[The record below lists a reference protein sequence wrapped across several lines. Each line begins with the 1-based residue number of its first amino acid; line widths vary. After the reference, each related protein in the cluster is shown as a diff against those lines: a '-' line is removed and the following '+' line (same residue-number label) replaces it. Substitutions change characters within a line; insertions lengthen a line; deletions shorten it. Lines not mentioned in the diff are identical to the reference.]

1 MPLVPTA
8 PDAGWIR
15 AAAAGTNR
23 PAMLPGSLACLSRVA
38 AFAPLLALLALS
50 PGCLH
55 NTVGGPP
62 ARLSLPVSATA
73 SLPPMPSAGCR
84 PDAPRGSAG
93 SRTLTSGGRT
103 RRFHLRLPE
112 GAPRSTP
119 APLVL
124 NLHGLYQAPALQE
137 LLSDLTAKAAARGSI
152 VAYPAGLGRSWN
164 AGSCCGRAHAE
175 DLDDVRFLRDLV
187 RQLGREQCIDRRR
200 VYATGMSNGGL
211 MSYRLACEASD
222 VFAAVAPVAAVEA
235 IPACTPTRPVAILA
249 FNGDSDF
256 IVRYGGGFPSSLS
269 GLPSAPETADR
280 WDRRNACAPGPRAV
294 VWSSKEVRCEAA
306 AGCRADRVLCT
317 VAGGG
322 HTWPGG
328 MSVPY
333 LGHTTADVDASET
346 ILDFFAGHALGPR

>member
-1 MPLVPTA
+1 MSSPSTNA
-8 PDAGWIR
+8 ARAGL
-15 AAAAGTNR
+15 AA
-23 PAMLPGSLACLSRVA
+23 
-38 AFAPLLALLALS
+38 LALLIS
-50 PGCLH
+50 GCLH
-55 NTVGGPP
+55 NTVGGP
-62 ARLSLPVSATA
+62 AAKLR
-73 SLPPMPSAGCR
+73 LPPSEGAALPPLPSAGCS
-84 PDAPRGSAG
+84 PGADRGHAG

-112 GAPRSTP
+112 GAPRTTP

-137 LLSDLTAKAAARGSI
+137 LLSDLTAKASARGWI

-164 AGSCCGRAHAE
+164 AGVCCGRAKAE
-175 DLDDVRFLRDLV
+175 GVDDVRFLRDLV

-211 MSYRLACEASD
+211 MSYRLACEASE

-235 IPACTPTRPVAILA
+235 VAACAPRRPVAVLA

-256 IVRYGGGFPSSLS
+256 IVRYGGGFPSSWN
-269 GLPSAPETADR
+269 GLPSAPATADR
-280 WDRRNACAPGPRAV
+280 WDQRNACAASPRRV
-294 VWSSKEVRCEAA
+294 IWSNQEVKCEAA
-306 AGCRADRVLCT
+306 AACRADRVLCT
-317 VAGGG
+317 VEGGG

-328 MSVPY
+328 MAVPY

-346 ILDFFAGHALGPR
+346 ILDFFAGHALGPAR